1 MPGRSW
7 RWRDAGLRFGGVDE
21 LPLSALLAR
30 ALGDLTQEF
39 NRTRADTDSLPSLP
53 MWLGLLRALT
63 LEGVAERNLPTQT
76 RLSRRAI
83 RQATRSAEGSGWIL
97 VDSEP
102 GLTGRHVKLSS
113 EGHRIGEVC

>member
-63 LEGVAERNLPTQT
+63 LEGVA
-76 RLSRRAI
+76 
-83 RQATRSAEGSGWIL
+83 GWIL

-113 EGHRIGEVC
+113 EGHRIGEVCRPMIEAVEQRWVTRIGLASVA